1 VAPEDAAL
9 GSGPA
14 TVKVRRS
21 GFVLSR
27 AATVGEGG
35 GTRASFWVRGATVID
50 GTGADPRIANVL
62 VDASGTIG
70 EVASGPAGAPG
81 VGVETVE
88 GAGLVLAPGFVDLHS
103 HSDLYT
109 VVRGAEGTP
118 LGDSPKLLQGCT
130 AQVFGQDGISAAPVP
145 DGDLEGQRALLAG
158 LDGSIATHLW
168 TWRSFGEYLSAVRAS
183 SATRTAALVGHATIR
198 RLVMGDDA
206 REASDREIE
215 QMQEALVRAFD
226 EGACGFSS
234 GLVYVPAAYASTDEV
249 AALCEVVAA
258 RGLPF
263 FVHVRSESDRVVE
276 ATDEVIDVAA
286 RTGCHLH
293 YSHIKAAGRHNWH
306 KAAVLIDRID
316 AARGAG
322 VQVSA
327 DVHPYVA
334 GSTSAI
340 VLLPPWVQ
348 DGGHEATLRR
358 LHDPSV
364 RTRLRRQLMDD
375 TTSWDNWW
383 SFSDGWSGLRVAR
396 ARRHGIAG
404 RSFTEVITASGVRDV
419 DSQAGFDVIF
429 DLLASEDLSMSLVSF
444 NNVEENIASFMS
456 QPYCSIGTDA
466 VVDLGGHPHPRL
478 HGTFPRVLG
487 RFVRELGAFSLT
499 EAVRKMTSQAAAVVG
514 WQGRLGE
521 IRPGLP
527 ADLVLFDPLTI
538 ADRATFE
545 SPREVPVGIEGVWVG
560 GQRVVKGGGLVS
572 DVVAGAV

>member
-1 VAPEDAAL
+1 
-9 GSGPA
+9 
-14 TVKVRRS
+14 
-21 GFVLSR
+21 
-27 AATVGEGG
+27 VGESQ
-35 GTRASFWVRGATVID
+35 GTRAPFCVRGATVID
-50 GTGADPRIANVL
+50 GTGADPRIANVV
-62 VDASGTIG
+62 VDGSGTISD
-70 EVASGPAGAPG
+70 VTAAAPG
-81 VGVETVE
+81 E
-88 GAGLVLAPGFVDLHS
+88 GAAIVDGSGLVLAPGFIDLHS

-109 VVRGAEGTP
+109 VVREAEGTP

-145 DGDLEGQRALLAG
+145 EDDLEGHRALLAG
-158 LDGSIATHLW
+158 LDGSIPLHLW
-168 TWRSFGEYLSAVRAS
+168 TWRSFGEYLKSVRAS

-206 REASDREIE
+206 REATGPEIE
-215 QMQEALVRAFD
+215 QMQEAIVRAFD
-226 EGACGFSS
+226 DGACGFSS

-258 RGLPF
+258 RDLPF

-306 KAAVLIDRID
+306 KAAMLIDRID

-322 VQVSA
+322 VRVSA

-358 LHDPSV
+358 LHDRSV
-364 RTRLRRQLMDD
+364 RVQLRRQLMND

-383 SFSDGWSGLRVAR
+383 VFSDGWRGLRVAR
-396 ARRHGIAG
+396 SRRPEIAG
-404 RSFTEVITASGVRDV
+404 RSFIDVIAAAGVRDFN
-419 DSQAGFDVIF
+419 SPAGFDVIF
-429 DLLASEDLSMSLVSF
+429 DLLASEDLGMSLISF
-444 NNVEENIASFMS
+444 NNVEENVAAFMS
-456 QPYCSIGTDA
+456 RPYCSIGTDA
-466 VVDLGGHPHPRL
+466 VVDYGGHPHPRL

-487 RFVRELGAFSLT
+487 RFVRELGTFSLT

-514 WQGRLGE
+514 WEGRLGE

-538 ADRATFE
+538 ADQTTFE
-545 SPREVPVGIEGVWVG
+545 SPRELPVGIEGVWVG
-560 GQRVVKGGGLVS
+560 GRQVVKRRELVA

>member
-1 VAPEDAAL
+1 VGDGERARAP
-9 GSGPA
+9 
-14 TVKVRRS
+14 
-21 GFVLSR
+21 FC
-27 AATVGEGG
+27 
-35 GTRASFWVRGATVID
+35 VRGATVID
-50 GTGADPRIANVL
+50 GTGADPEVKDVL
-62 VDASGTIG
+62 VDSHGTIIDVAAGPPG
-70 EVASGPAGAPG
+70 EG
-81 VGVETVE
+81 VSIVD
-88 GAGLVLAPGFVDLHS
+88 GAGFVLAPGFIDLHS

-109 VVRGAEGTP
+109 VVREG
-118 LGDSPKLLQGCT
+118 GDGPIGDTPKLLQGCT
-130 AQVFGQDGISAAPVP
+130 AQVFGQDGISAAPVS
-145 DGDLEGQRALLAG
+145 DDDLEDHAAFLAG
-158 LDGSIATHLW
+158 LDGTIARSLW
-168 TWRSFGEYLSAVRAS
+168 TWRSFGEYLAAVRAS

-206 REASDREIE
+206 RAPTDSEIE
-215 QMQEALVRAFD
+215 QMQAALVRSFD

-234 GLVYVPAAYASTDEV
+234 GLVYVPAAYATTEEV
-249 AALCEVVAA
+249 AALCEVVSA
-258 RGLPF
+258 RNLPF

-306 KAAVLIDRID
+306 KAAMLIDRIET
-316 AARGAG
+316 ARASG

-348 DGGHEATLRR
+348 DGGHEAALRR

-364 RTRLRRQLMDD
+364 RSRIRRQLMED

-383 SFSDGWSGLRVAR
+383 VFSDGWRGLRVAR
-396 ARRHGIAG
+396 SRRPEIIG
-404 RSFTEVITASGVRDV
+404 RSFTDIIEAAGVRDL

-429 DLLASEDLSMSLVSF
+429 ELLSSENLGMSLISF
-444 NNVEENIASFMS
+444 NNVEENVASFMS

-466 VVDLGGHPHPRL
+466 VVDHGGHPHPRL

-487 RFVRELGAFSLT
+487 RFVRELGTVSLT
-499 EAVRKMTSQAAAVVG
+499 EAIRKMTSQAASVVG

-538 ADRATFE
+538 ADQATFE
-545 SPREVPVGIEGVWVG
+545 SPRELPLGIEGVWVRG
-560 GQRVVKGGGLVS
+560 ERVVAGTELVS

>member
-1 VAPEDAAL
+1 VGD
-9 GSGPA
+9 
-14 TVKVRRS
+14 
-21 GFVLSR
+21 
-27 AATVGEGG
+27 GEGV
-35 GTRASFWVRGATVID
+35 RAPFCVRGATVID
-50 GTGADPRIANVL
+50 GSGADPRIANVL
-62 VDASGTIG
+62 VDASGTIRD
-70 EVASGPAGAPG
+70 VAAAAPG
-81 VGVETVE
+81 EGAAIVE
-88 GAGLVLAPGFVDLHS
+88 GAGLVLAPGFIDLHS

-109 VVRGAEGTP
+109 VVREAEGTP

-145 DGDLEGQRALLAG
+145 EDDLDGHRALLAG
-158 LDGSIATHLW
+158 LDGSIPRHLW
-168 TWRSFGEYLSAVRAS
+168 TWRSFGEYLESVRAS

-206 REASDREIE
+206 REATRPEIE
-215 QMQEALVRAFD
+215 QMQEAIVRAFD

-258 RGLPF
+258 RDLPF

-306 KAAVLIDRID
+306 KAALLIDRIA

-322 VQVSA
+322 VRVSA

-358 LHDPSV
+358 LHDRSV
-364 RTRLRRQLMDD
+364 RVQLRRQLMND

-383 SFSDGWSGLRVAR
+383 VFSDGWQGLRVAR
-396 ARRHGIAG
+396 SRRPEITG
-404 RSFTEVITASGVRDV
+404 RSFIDVIAAAGVRDFN
-419 DSQAGFDVIF
+419 SPAGFDVIF
-429 DLLASEDLSMSLVSF
+429 DLLASEDLGMSLLSF
-444 NNVEENIASFMS
+444 NNVEENVAAFMS

-466 VVDLGGHPHPRL
+466 VVDHGGHPHPRL

-487 RFVRELGAFSLT
+487 RFVRELGTFSLT
-499 EAVRKMTSQAAAVVG
+499 EAVRKMTSQAAGVVG
-514 WQGRLGE
+514 WEGRLGE

-538 ADRATFE
+538 ADQATFE
-545 SPREVPVGIEGVWVG
+545 SPRELPVGIEGVWVG
-560 GQRVVKGGGLVS
+560 GRQVVKRRELVA